1 MMLNALGIR
10 TVMCTGDGEG
20 TAQAVGR
27 ALGVSEIQ
35 AKLRPSDK
43 VDEVIKLKG
52 EKGNR
57 TSVGMVGDGVNDA
70 PALAAA
76 DIGIAMGATGTVVAM
91 ETADVALM
99 DTDLRKLAKA
109 VRLGR
114 QCVNTIRQNIAFA
127 IVSKIAVIAVTFTG
141 HSALWIAIVCDVGAM
156 LIVTLNGMRVLG
168 SPLKKRAHS
177 HGSHS
182 HSHDHGHS
190 HEHGHSHDS
199 HDHASCNSHGHAGD
213 HGSCFGGAAVSTVPA
228 AAPSS
233 CGACV

>member
-1 MMLNALGIR
+1 
-10 TVMCTGDGEG
+10 
-20 TAQAVGR
+20 
-27 ALGVSEIQ
+27 VSEIRS
-35 AKLRPSDK
+35 KLRPSDK